1 MTRAPHDA
9 GGLDERSHDVLLA
22 VVRRHIHTGEPV
34 GSNAVTRDLRTELS
48 PASVRAIMAELEEL
62 GLLAQPHTSA
72 GRVPTDHAFRFYVDH
87 LAGRPKVAPTAARS
101 IEQALAT
108 AGGVDALLEAAS
120 RQLSRLSHHVGIVLG
135 PGLHRLII
143 DRLDFVRLDD
153 RRVVAILLD
162 RAGRVHDRVLTLFD
176 APAGPELE
184 RVGRYLSQ
192 ELGGR
197 TLAEMRR
204 LVESRLAEERAA
216 YDRLMAR
223 GLELGRRALAEVD
236 DDEARLF
243 VEGAS
248 NLLGLPDFPDLDLLR
263 DMLRV
268 LEDKRRLADL
278 LTRIL
283 EQGGPR
289 VVIGRENPVTAL
301 ARGALVMA
309 TYGTETG
316 AVGMVGL
323 VGPVRMA
330 YPRSLG
336 LVTHLAEVL
345 SQRLAGPG
353 N

>member
-1 MTRAPHDA
+1 VTRVPHDA
-9 GGLDERSHDVLLA
+9 GGPDERTREVLLA

-34 GSNAVTRDLRTELS
+34 GSSAVSRDLRTEIS

-72 GRVPTDHAFRFYVDH
+72 GRVPTDLAFRFYVDH
-87 LAGRPKVAPTAARS
+87 LAGRPKLAPNAARS

-108 AGGVDALLEAAS
+108 AGDIDALLEEAS
-120 RQLSRLSHHVGIVLG
+120 RQLSRLSHHVGIVLA
-135 PGLHRLII
+135 PDLRRLII

-153 RRVVAILLD
+153 RRVVVILLD
-162 RAGRVHDRVLTLFD
+162 RGGRVHDRVLTLSEVPD
-176 APAGPELE
+176 VPELE
-184 RVGRYLSQ
+184 RVGRYLSE

-197 TLAEMRR
+197 TLPEMRR
-204 LVESRLAEERAA
+204 RIEERLAEERAA

-223 GLELGRRALAEVD
+223 GLELGRKALSEVD
-236 DDEARLF
+236 DAEVQLF

-263 DMLRV
+263 EMLRA

-283 EQGGPR
+283 AQGGPR
-289 VVIGRENPVTAL
+289 VVIGHENPVTAL
-301 ARGALVMA
+301 ARGALVVA

-336 LVTHLAEVL
+336 LVTYLAEAL
-345 SQRLAGPG
+345 SQRLAAAG